1 MRRGLVHALAWV
13 LATAAAVT
21 LSWWGVHT
29 VMSGTAYDPPLAVPL
44 TTQPLTGTPLSSS
57 TRGPETSPSPSPSA
71 SASASAS
78 PSADAPSAS
87 PSKPKAAP
95 PAGQRPYR
103 ETNEGDSASGTVKG
117 YSVSGG
123 RVVFDLGASAA
134 GLVSATPEAGW
145 RMQVWKQD
153 FWIRVT
159 FTRDG
164 REVSVFCTWHD
175 HPPTVEIVDP

>member
-1 MRRGLVHALAWV
+1 MAWV

-44 TTQPLTGTPLSSS
+44 TTRPLSSS
-57 TRGPETSPSPSPSA
+57 TQGSTPPPGPPASPSPSPSTASPSESA
-71 SASASAS
+71 SASASA
-78 PSADAPSAS
+78 
-87 PSKPKAAP
+87 KPTPKPTP
-95 PAGQRPYR
+95 PAGRQPDDA
-103 ETNEGDSASGTVKG
+103 TAGGSGSASGTVKG

-123 RVVFDLGASAA
+123 RVVFDLGTSSAA
-134 GLVSATPEAGW
+134 LVSATPEAGW
-145 RMQVWKQD
+145 RMQLWKQD

-175 HPPTVEIVDP
+175 HPPAVEIVDP